1 MKQILQDLNKG
12 ATTVVDVPAPAIR
25 SGHVLVRASVSL
37 ISAGTER
44 MLVEFGRSNMI
55 DKARQQPDK
64 VRMVLDKVKTDGL
77 MPTIQSVQ
85 SKLSQPLPL
94 GYSNVG
100 TVIEVGDGIT
110 DLEVGDLVVSNGNHA
125 EIVCVPR
132 NLCAKVPDGVDPECA
147 AFTVVCSIALQGIRL
162 IDPTL
167 GENIVV
173 TGLGLIGLVAVQLLR
188 ANGCNVLGIDT
199 NPERVAQAK
208 ALGAETVDLLAGED
222 PLEKAAAFSN
232 GRGVDGV
239 LLTASTKSDE
249 PVHQAAEMCRQR
261 GRIVLVGVI
270 GLKLSRADFY
280 EKELSFQVSCSYGP
294 GRYDSGYEEQGNDY
308 PFGLV
313 RWTEQRNFEAVLGL
327 MAAGRLNVADMISH
341 RYQIDNAAEAYDL
354 LANGS
359 PLGIVL
365 QYPTGEGTKPLGDA
379 DRIVLLGD
387 GGERKTTSGT
397 IGMIGS
403 GNYATQ
409 ILIPAFR
416 DAGAGLGMLASAG
429 GVSSVHAGKKYGFA
443 YATTDADAIPD
454 ADSIDS
460 VVIATRHDTHAKYT
474 VSALKAGKNV
484 FVEKPL
490 AIDRAQ
496 MEAVAAAYDEAGGA
510 VGRPILMV
518 GFNRRFS
525 PLIIK
530 LKQLL
535 DARSEP
541 KSFVM
546 TVNAGAI
553 PADHWV
559 QDSVEGGGRII
570 GEACH
575 FIDLLRFLSS
585 AKITDIKGVQMGTAP
600 GVTIRDD
607 KATILLQFED
617 GSFGTVHYLANGHK
631 SFPKERLEVFCGGSI
646 IQLDNFRSLLG
657 YGWPGFRK
665 MKLRRQDK
673 GNAACAAAFI
683 AAVKSGTPSPIPPE
697 EIFEVTAATFDA
709 VEALS
714 I

>member
-496 MEAVAAAYDEAGGA
+496 MEAVAAAYEKAGRAGD
-510 VGRPILMV
+510 RPILMV

>member
-1 MKQILQDLNKG
+1 MKQILQDLDKG
-12 ATTVVDVPAPAIR
+12 ATSVVDVPAPAIR

-44 MLVEFGRSNMI
+44 MLVEFGRSNLI

-110 DLEVGDLVVSNGNHA
+110 DLEVGDLVVSNGHHA

-132 NLCAKVPDGVDPECA
+132 NLCAKVPDGVDPESA

-162 IDPTL
+162 IGPTL

-173 TGLGLIGLVAVQLLR
+173 TGLGLIGLLAVQLLR

-208 ALGAETVDLLAGED
+208 ALGAETVDLSTGED

-341 RYQIDNAAEAYDL
+341 RYQIDNAAKAYDL

-365 QYPTGEGTKPLGDA
+365 QYPTGEGAKPLGDA

-387 GGERKTTSGT
+387 GGERKATSGT

-429 GVSSVHAGKKYGFA
+429 GVSSVHAGKKFGFA

-474 VSALKAGKNV
+474 VLALKAGKNV

-496 MEAVAAAYDEAGGA
+496 MEAVAAAYEESGSA
-510 VGRPILMV
+510 VGRPVLMV

-525 PLIIK
+525 PLVVK

-559 QDSVEGGGRII
+559 QDAVEGGGRII

-575 FIDLLRFLSS
+575 FIDLLRFLSG
-585 AKITDIKGVQMGTAP
+585 AKITDIKGVQMGAAP
-600 GVTIRDD
+600 GITIRDD

-646 IQLDNFRSLLG
+646 ILLDNFRSLQG

-665 MKLRRQDK
+665 MKLRNQDK
-673 GNAACAAAFI
+673 GNVACAAAFI
-683 AAVKSGTPSPIPPE
+683 TAVKSGAPSPIPSE